1 MELRNVLT
9 PAQADARYV
18 ALAWTAVNG
27 LDDSSDTL
35 ELGAEVTYAAFV
47 VEYLLVLP
55 ASGRSQSGLVTIT
68 HRGGVA
74 DIDDHHY
81 SYQDPEIVG
90 LTWTTAIAAGQ
101 VQLVLTKTAVGDDT
115 RLQYRV
121 TRAPA

>member
-18 ALAWTAVNG
+18 ALAWTAVDG
-27 LDDSSDTL
+27 LDDSADTL
-35 ELGAEVTYAAFV
+35 DLGAAASYAAFA

-68 HRGGVA
+68 HNGGVA
-74 DIDDHHY
+74 SIDDHHY
-81 SYQDPEIVG
+81 SYQDPEIAG
-90 LTWTTAIAAGQ
+90 LTWTSAIAVGQ
-101 VQLVLTKTAVGDDT
+101 VQLVLTKSGVGDDT

-121 TRAPA
+121 TRTPI